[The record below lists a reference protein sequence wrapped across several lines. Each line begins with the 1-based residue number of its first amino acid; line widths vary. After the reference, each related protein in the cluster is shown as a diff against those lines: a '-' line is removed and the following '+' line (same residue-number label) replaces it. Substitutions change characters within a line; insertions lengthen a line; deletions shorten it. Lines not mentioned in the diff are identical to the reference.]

1 MENDPKKLWYVKTP
15 QGIFGPYTSQQL
27 KQFGEEG
34 NVHAG
39 YQVRK
44 GPDGEWVAAD
54 KIRGLKTRVPVA
66 EPVKPAVPSA
76 PHRSRVANRA
86 RASRTSPFAWLAIV
100 GVPVGAALLVGT
112 IIAVS
117 SQSASSTS
125 TPESSG
131 NSGQPVATNERS
143 WTRDRQGASSPVTV
157 GGKNSPMSVREIVQA
172 NEQSVLLLRGAV
184 GSGTGFIV
192 GDQLLVTNSHVVA
205 VAALNPAT
213 GEFKDLRAYSPAASA
228 NRRGPYRV
236 SLLYEDP
243 DWDLAVLRILDRVD
257 FRPVAMARNY
267 QFQRGEAVTI
277 IGNPGLFNGVE
288 TLETAVSTGI
298 LSTTHPLQGRE
309 HYQLGAAVNGGN
321 SGGPVFGE
329 AGQVIGVVVSKSLSE
344 DEISFCIPVR
354 EAIRATAEARS
365 ISARSQQLMWKEHES
380 RVPKAIANL
389 AVPSGSVVTVTNPPW
404 AYVFIASTADDLI
417 EASEYAYAGN
427 TIGMQQ
433 LIASGRVMM
442 VDSGTKVQVID
453 SNMFCAVKILNGL
466 YAGRT
471 GLVSIQCL
479 K

>member
-1 MENDPKKLWYVKTP
+1 MEIDPKRQWYVKTP
-15 QGIFGPYTSQQL
+15 QGIYGPYTSQQL

-44 GPDGEWVAAD
+44 GPDGAWVTAD
-54 KIRGLKTRVPVA
+54 KIRGLKTRVPVT
-66 EPVKPAVPSA
+66 EPVKPTMPPA
-76 PHRSRVANRA
+76 PHRSRVASRA
-86 RASRTSPFAWLAIV
+86 RASGTSPYAWLAIV
-100 GVPVGAALLVGT
+100 GVPVGAALLVGM
-112 IIAVS
+112 IVVFS
-117 SQSASSTS
+117 SQSASNSS
-125 TPESSG
+125 TPE
-131 NSGQPVATNERS
+131 NSQNGGYSALSNERS
-143 WTRDRQGASSPVTV
+143 WTRDLPVISPRPTT
-157 GGKNSPMSVREIVQA
+157 GTNKSPLSVREIVQA

-192 GDQLLVTNSHVVA
+192 RDQLLVTNSHVVA
-205 VAALNPAT
+205 VAALDPAT

-228 NRRGPYRV
+228 DRRGPYRV

-257 FRPVAMARNY
+257 FRPVAMAKNY

-329 AGQVIGVVVSKSLSE
+329 AGQVIGVIVSKSLSE

-354 EAIRATAEARS
+354 EAIRAIAEARS
-365 ISARSQQLMWKEHES
+365 ISARSQQLLWKEHES

-389 AVPSGSVVTVTNPPW
+389 AVPSGSIVTIANPPW
-404 AYVFIASTADDLI
+404 SFVFIASTPDDLI
-417 EASEYAYAGN
+417 AASEYAYAGN

-433 LIASGRVMM
+433 MIASGRVMM

-471 GLVSIQCL
+471 GLVSIKCL

>member
-1 MENDPKKLWYVKTP
+1 MEIDPKRQWYVKTP
-15 QGIFGPYTSQQL
+15 QGIYGPYTSQQL

-44 GPDGEWVAAD
+44 GPDGAWVAAD

-66 EPVKPAVPSA
+66 EPVKPTMPPA
-76 PHRSRVANRA
+76 PHRSRVASRA
-86 RASRTSPFAWLAIV
+86 RVSGTSPYAWLAIV
-100 GVPVGAALLVGT
+100 GVPVGAALLVGM
-112 IIAVS
+112 IVVFS
-117 SQSASSTS
+117 SQSASNSS
-125 TPESSG
+125 TPE
-131 NSGQPVATNERS
+131 NSQNAGYSALSNERS
-143 WTRDRQGASSPVTV
+143 WTRDLPVISPRPTT
-157 GGKNSPMSVREIVQA
+157 GTNQSPLSVREIVQA

-184 GSGTGFIV
+184 GSGTGFVV
-192 GDQLLVTNSHVVA
+192 GDQLLVTNSHVVS

-228 NRRGPYRV
+228 ERRGPYRV

-257 FRPVAMARNY
+257 FRPVAMAKNY

-309 HYQLGAAVNGGN
+309 HYQLGASVNGGN

-329 AGQVIGVVVSKSLSE
+329 AGQVIGVIVSKSLSE
-344 DEISFCIPVR
+344 DEVSFCIPVR
-354 EAIRATAEARS
+354 EAIRAITEARS
-365 ISARSQQLMWKEHES
+365 ISARSQQLLWKEHES

-389 AVPSGSVVTVTNPPW
+389 AVPSGSIVTIAHPPW
-404 AYVFIASTADDLI
+404 SFVFIASTPDDLI
-417 EASEYAYAGN
+417 AASEYAYAGN

-433 LIASGRVMM
+433 MIASGRVMM

-471 GLVSIQCL
+471 GLVSIKCL